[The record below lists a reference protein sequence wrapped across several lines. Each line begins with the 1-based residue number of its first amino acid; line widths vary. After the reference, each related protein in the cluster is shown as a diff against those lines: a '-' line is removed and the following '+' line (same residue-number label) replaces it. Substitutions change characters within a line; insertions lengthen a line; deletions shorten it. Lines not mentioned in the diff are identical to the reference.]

1 MIDPA
6 AESTTVALNI
16 NDIAKLRHQLDLIA
30 QDIVNY
36 QCAVS
41 LQVPRTA
48 DYPWL
53 ATLISKRVKKLDP
66 GFDLKLERQII
77 RHVPAQMVLIPA
89 KAE

>member
-30 QDIVNY
+30 QDIINY

-48 DYPWL
+48 DFPWL
-53 ATLISKRVKKLDP
+53 STLISKRVKKLDP
-66 GFDLKLERQII
+66 AFDLKLERQII
-77 RHVPAQMVLIPA
+77 RHVPAQMVLIPS
-89 KAE
+89 KP